1 MALIEQKGTI
11 SFFGEIKEGT
21 GRTGYHWQ
29 RQQII
34 IDYQVGE
41 SYTEHLAVTADADI
55 IKEIDT
61 LGLKVGDKVSVTA
74 KVSSREWNGRWFTDV
89 EIHKIIPGA
98 KRAEPALKPAPDPK
112 ALEPLSVFDQPD
124 KDNPDEDLP
133 F

>member
-11 SFFGEIKEGT
+11 SSFGEIREGT

-29 RQQII
+29 RQNIV

-41 SYTEHLAVTADADI
+41 SYTEHLVVTADADI
-55 IKEIDT
+55 IKEIET

-89 EIHKIIPGA
+89 EVHKIIPGS
-98 KRAEPALKPAPDPK
+98 KRAEAPAPDK
-112 ALEPLSVFDQPD
+112 HDPLSVFDQPD
-124 KDNPDEDLP
+124 DPKDDLP

>member
-11 SFFGEIKEGT
+11 SSFGDIKEGT
-21 GRTGYHWQ
+21 GRTGYVWQ
-29 RQQII
+29 RQQIV

-41 SYTEHLAVTADADI
+41 SYTEHLVVTADADI

-61 LGLKVGDKVSVTA
+61 IGLKVGDKVSVTA

-89 EIHKIIPGA
+89 EVRKIIPGA
-98 KRAEPALKPAPDPK
+98 KAAPPKPAPDQK
-112 ALEPLSVFDQPD
+112 ALEPLSVFDQPEKNED
-124 KDNPDEDLP
+124 PNDDLP